1 MSKIKE
7 VLNSQLRNKKKLPLQ
22 AKEHERRKH
31 NRLKVE
37 AEIKNWHREQKVI
50 KDHYESQRLAKKQNK
65 ADAAED
71 ERRFKM
77 WKEAGNKNHLEY
89 GSYIVGDAPWAKGNW
104 TPPSYTER
112 RIAKIKKAKK
122 R

>member
-1 MSKIKE
+1 MSKIKQA
-7 VLNSQLRNKKKLPLQ
+7 LNSQLRNKKKLPLQ
-22 AKEHERRKH
+22 AKEHERGKH

-37 AEIKNWHREQKVI
+37 AEIKNWRREQKVI
-50 KDHYESQRLAKKQNK
+50 KDHYENLKRNK

-77 WKEAGNKNHLEY
+77 WTDAGNKNPLDLE
-89 GSYIVGDAPWAKGNW
+89 SYTVGDAPWSKGNW